1 MPHSP
6 ADDAAWEQVWRES
19 TDDFLIESARNH
31 LWQCLHSP
39 QPGFGRLA
47 QICREAHRRGKPELL
62 LRAVESLVP
71 IRTASGEDV
80 RALLRAIAELRSAL
94 ILADRE
100 IVKLNSE
107 ERNAAL
113 LQMMR
118 NRLEE
123 AKQVAE
129 RFAAKGDE

>member
-1 MPHSP
+1 
-6 ADDAAWEQVWRES
+6 
-19 TDDFLIESARNH
+19 
-31 LWQCLHSP
+31 
-39 QPGFGRLA
+39 
-47 QICREAHRRGKPELL
+47 
-62 LRAVESLVP
+62 
-71 IRTASGEDV
+71 
-80 RALLRAIAELRSAL
+80 
-94 ILADRE
+94 LADRE

-129 RFAAKGDE
+129 RFAAKGTNEAT